1 MQACTVPGF
10 TREVVN
16 SSQAEGREVGR
27 QSREVKVRNQFFLLR
42 RYKEFFERSRGE
54 LAARV
59 FEKQAGLELQREE
72 RREEVVKSKRKAL
85 EVRKKIDVRRKNKLR

>member
-1 MQACTVPGF
+1 MLESKLFLTI
-10 TREVVN
+10 VN
-16 SSQAEGREVGR
+16 LKLHLTINYGQWNGQRSALH
-27 QSREVKVRNQFFLLR
+27 LLG

-85 EVRKKIDVRRKNKLR
+85 EVRKN